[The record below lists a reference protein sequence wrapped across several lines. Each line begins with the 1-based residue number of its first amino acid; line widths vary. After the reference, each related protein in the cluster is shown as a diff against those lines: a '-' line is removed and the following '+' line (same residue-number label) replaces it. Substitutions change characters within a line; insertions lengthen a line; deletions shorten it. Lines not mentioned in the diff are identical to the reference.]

1 MLSLNPTLSER
12 GLGLKTVEQELRD
25 FIFAHQGRLS
35 LAPDDGAPQDPAK
48 AAPDFYA
55 GRNAELILDHFGMG
69 GLFWPTLQ
77 ELADAYD
84 GLETRERARQIIAR
98 NYTEHL
104 AGRPLSAAK
113 AVADAL
119 QGRPFWTES
128 EFLDVLKRAGLAA
141 EIEYAKPVINYLKTQ
156 ELASSYDVYLPDAR
170 AATRDNYRDYD
181 ERVIIA
187 KPAQEQLRRL
197 FDSARRRVGLNGLCR
212 MSHVEQAGESELSN
226 QFQLLLKLHSDVVC
240 VEQDGDLWFAF
251 DDRDNTLVS
260 YAGKIFR
267 LVDVCSIENLSQL
280 LANAL
285 TSRTSPFKEY
295 PSTSVIGQWIKHS
308 RHFRVTGESVTYA
321 GASTDLTKIEHD
333 TVEMMRG
340 GGAFSS
346 PDLRSVLSR
355 RGHGDAYISKQI
367 FHSPLI
373 FVDRSQGRK
382 NYRFTL
388 VTDLL
393 DHVENAD
400 DSVASTG
407 KDTSEADRYDA
418 FKKMLQNLDALDVP
432 ASTKARSEQRVL
444 RAWLFGERT
453 HASCAICGRE
463 FATASLVTA
472 HKKKRSKCTSTEKRD
487 PHIVFPLCNLG
498 CDYLYEHGYITVA
511 RGEIAVGIEA
521 PGEAELAAVQALLG
535 TRIDERWTRG
545 PVSFFDNLPSY

>member
-1 MLSLNPTLSER
+1 M
-12 GLGLKTVEQELRD
+12 KTVEEELRN
-25 FIFAHQGRLS
+25 FIIAHRGGLT
-35 LAPDDGAPQDPAK
+35 LAPDDGVRQDPAG
-48 AAPDFYA
+48 AGPDFYA

-104 AGRPLSAAK
+104 VGRPLSAAK

-128 EFLDVLKRAGLAA
+128 EFLDVLQRAGLAT
-141 EIEYAKPVINYLKTQ
+141 EIEYAKPVIKYLKTQ
-156 ELASSYDVYLPDAR
+156 ALASNYDVYLPDTR
-170 AATRDNYRDYD
+170 AATRDNYRDHD

-226 QFQLLLKLHSDVVC
+226 QFQVLLKLHGDVVC

-267 LVDVCSIENLSQL
+267 LVDACSIQNLSQL

-285 TSRTSPFKEY
+285 ASRASRFKEY
-295 PSTSVIGQWIKHS
+295 PDASVIGQWIKHS
-308 RHFRVTGESVTYA
+308 RHFRVSGESVSFA
-321 GASTDLTKIEHD
+321 GASTDVTKIEDD

-340 GGAFSS
+340 RGAFSS
-346 PDLRSVLSR
+346 PELRSVLSS

-400 DSVASTG
+400 SVADTG

-418 FKKMLQNLDALDVP
+418 FKKALQNLEVLDVP
-432 ASTKARSEQRVL
+432 ASTKARGEQRVL
-444 RAWLFGERT
+444 RAWLFGERS
-453 HASCAICGRE
+453 HAICAICGRE

-487 PHIVFPLCNLG
+487 PYIVFPLCNLG
-498 CDYLYEHGYITVA
+498 CDYLYEHGYLTVS
-511 RGEIAVGIEA
+511 RGGIVAGIEA
-521 PGEAELAAVQALLG
+521 PGEAELAAVQVLLG